1 MDSGGDVGRI
11 TSVGQPPT
19 EREPSAPTALAAG
32 LEVTFV
38 FAGILLYIWRWQH
51 TWPHVWLALW
61 AVVLAS
67 QALRHDTLKNLGL
80 LGPGLRPSAQIILPL
95 ALLLY
100 VPLLVYGLWHHRLGL
115 LRPGWNSFLLFA
127 GYGIWCLIQQYLAQ
141 SYFHNRLM
149 LAIRNRH
156 VTSALIAIMF
166 SAAHIP
172 NPILTVAT
180 FVAGFA
186 FAEAFAR
193 YRNIY
198 PLALAQAVGGLLL
211 AAVSPETLIHHMRVG
226 PGYLFYG
233 LR

>member
-1 MDSGGDVGRI
+1 MGHTAS
-11 TSVGQPPT
+11 SPT
-19 EREPSAPTALAAG
+19 VSKLSALPAFVAG
-32 LEVTFV
+32 FEVAFV
-38 FAGILLYIWRWQH
+38 FAGILLYIWRWHH

-67 QALRHDTLKNLGL
+67 HTLRRDTFKDLGL
-80 LGPGLRPSAQIILPL
+80 AGVGLRSSAQIILPL
-95 ALLLY
+95 ALILYLPLLLY
-100 VPLLVYGLWHHRLGL
+100 GFGHHCLRL
-115 LRPGWNSFLLFA
+115 LRPGWNSLLFFA
-127 GYGIWCLIQQYLAQ
+127 GYGIWCVAQQYLAQ

-156 VTSALIAIMF
+156 VTSALVAVMF

-180 FVAGFA
+180 LVAGFV
-186 FAEAFAR
+186 FSEAFAR

-211 AAVSPETLIHHMRVG
+211 AAISPEALIHHMRVG